1 MKKRKITAL
10 ILLVAVVIGM
20 FAGCNNAATEE
31 QSSEVSLSP
40 IEISKENSKHI
51 SSFGRQFVGLR
62 KDGTVVGKSMD
73 SDYKDEYGSL
83 KISNWEDIVAVSAGP
98 GHTVGLKSDGTC
110 VATGYND
117 DGRCDVYD
125 WTDIVEVVSGNH
137 HTVGLKSNG
146 RVLSVGSNHYGQTNV
161 NDWVDIVDI
170 YAGSSQTVG
179 VKADGTIIAVG
190 YGTDTLEWMN
200 VCGVFKWTD
209 IVKILCL
216 NDEEIIG
223 LKSDGTLVFAGDYDS
238 SNEEHAN
245 KLRKSHKYM
254 SQWEDI
260 VAISSLIH
268 DGDYIGLKSD
278 GTLLHTAGVTSVHGE
293 DNHFNYI
300 NIDDCNDIIAIS
312 GRYLL
317 RSNGDVVFIKDAKNL
332 NDFLTNKSN
341 SKYLTQSTGINLF
354 S

>member
-1 MKKRKITAL
+1 MSEQYGQIVGGFGSTQKL
-10 ILLVAVVIGM
+10 SGDVVPLKQIG
-20 FAGCNNAATEE
+20 GSVDRAATSYE
-31 QSSEVSLSP
+31 
-40 IEISKENSKHI
+40 
-51 SSFGRQFVGLR
+51 
-62 KDGTVVGKSMD
+62 KD
-73 SDYKDEYGSL
+73 Y
-83 KISNWEDIVAVSAGP
+83 DI
-98 GHTVGLKSDGTC
+98 LD
-110 VATGYND
+110 
-117 DGRCDVYD
+117 
-125 WTDIVEVVSGNH
+125 NH
-137 HTVGLKSNG
+137 P
-146 RVLSVGSNHYGQTNV
+146 Y
-161 NDWVDIVDI
+161 
-170 YAGSSQTVG
+170 
-179 VKADGTIIAVG
+179 
-190 YGTDTLEWMN
+190 
-200 VCGVFKWTD
+200 
-209 IVKILCL
+209 L

-332 NDFLTNKSN
+332 NDFLTNKN